1 VAKITFLMDYAV
13 DAEGGETY
21 AAGYV
26 VDLPEAS
33 AEHFVKRGAAE
44 AIEPKRR
51 GRPKKP
57 PAAEP
62 TPTPAAEPAPTP
74 PDALTAA
81 DTEP

>member
-1 VAKITFLMDYAV
+1 VAKITFLIDYAV

-21 AAGYV
+21 AAGDV

-33 AEHFVKRGAAE
+33 AEHFVKRGVAE

>member
-1 VAKITFLMDYAV
+1 MAKITFLIDYAV
-13 DAEGGETY
+13 DAEGGEAY
-21 AAGYV
+21 AAGDV
-26 VDLPEAS
+26 VELPEAS